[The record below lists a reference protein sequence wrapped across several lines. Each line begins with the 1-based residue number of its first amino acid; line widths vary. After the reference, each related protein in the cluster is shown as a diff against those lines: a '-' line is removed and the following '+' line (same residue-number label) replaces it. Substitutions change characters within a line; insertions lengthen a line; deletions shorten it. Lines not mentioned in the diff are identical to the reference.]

1 MRSIRLATLMLLALF
16 VTSVFGPHADAQQP
30 QLPIAIDTPVPGVDA
45 YDETIPTPEE
55 VIGHRIGTKHTAPH
69 QVVAYFEAVAEAS
82 DRVVLA
88 RHGETYG
95 GRPLIHA
102 FVTSPENHGRLDAIR
117 DANRQLS
124 EAPDEVTDAMLADRP
139 AVAYMGYSI
148 HGDEAS
154 GTEASVLLLY
164 HLAAGAGTEVNAAL
178 NDIVTIIDPLFNPD
192 GRHRFTSWVNSNRG
206 ETPTADPQSREQN
219 QPWPGG
225 RTNYYWFDLNRD
237 WLPVQHPESQGR
249 IGLFQSWRPQVLTDF
264 HEMGSEATYF
274 FQPGIPSR
282 TNPNT
287 PQRNQDLTGEIATYH
302 ADYLDEIGSLYYT
315 RESFDDYYYGK
326 GSTYPDINGAIGI
339 LFEQASSRALKQETS
354 KGELTYAFTVRN
366 QFMTSLSTLK
376 AITEMR
382 TDLLAH
388 QRDFYANVDEALDD
402 EPTEAYIVD
411 LADKRTRAQAM
422 AQVLQQHDVDM
433 YMLNRQVQADGRTY
447 RPGQAYVVPLDQ
459 RQGRFIQAAME
470 QVTTFPDSLFYDVS
484 TWSLPLSFG
493 VDYTAYEGDADDLL
507 GEAMSSAAF
516 DGGQLV
522 GGRSDYAYIMEWG
535 RYFAPR
541 ALYKLQD
548 AGINARIMTDPFT
561 TDLGGTTH
569 SFDRGAIVI
578 PVVQRN
584 VSTDTVHAVV
594 QRIVDEDH
602 VAVYG
607 VQTGLTPSGPDL
619 GSRGSEVLP
628 QPRIA
633 LLTGTGSG
641 SRYGG
646 SSSYNAGEV
655 WHVLSERFHIPV
667 TLLDIGRVSYADLDR
682 YNTLILAGGNYNN
695 LPTDKIRNWVQEGG
709 RLIALEDATE
719 WPIETGM
726 VELEE
731 KDAGLDSLYQDTP
744 YGQLSDAYG
753 AQQIGGSIFQAE
765 LDVTHPLAYGYDV
778 SVPVF
783 RVGNDFYSP
792 SSRPGATV
800 ATYSEARPR
809 ISGYVSDEMEDL
821 ARGSASIEA
830 HGVGGGNV
838 ILMMDNPNFRAFWWG
853 TNGLFLNA
861 IFFGS
866 VF

>member
-1 MRSIRLATLMLLALF
+1 
-16 VTSVFGPHADAQQP
+16 
-30 QLPIAIDTPVPGVDA
+30 
-45 YDETIPTPEE
+45 
-55 VIGHRIGTKHTAPH
+55 
-69 QVVAYFEAVAEAS
+69 
-82 DRVVLA
+82 
-88 RHGETYG
+88 
-95 GRPLIHA
+95 
-102 FVTSPENHGRLDAIR
+102 
-117 DANRQLS
+117 
-124 EAPDEVTDAMLADRP
+124 
-139 AVAYMGYSI
+139 
-148 HGDEAS
+148 
-154 GTEASVLLLY
+154 
-164 HLAAGAGTEVNAAL
+164 
-178 NDIVTIIDPLFNPD
+178 
-192 GRHRFTSWVNSNRG
+192 
-206 ETPTADPQSREQN
+206 
-219 QPWPGG
+219 
-225 RTNYYWFDLNRD
+225 
-237 WLPVQHPESQGR
+237 
-249 IGLFQSWRPQVLTDF
+249 
-264 HEMGSEATYF
+264 MGSEATYF

-548 AGINARIMTDPFT
+548 AGINTRIMTDPFT

-765 LDVTHPLAYGYDV
+765 LDVTHPLAYGYDA

>member
-1 MRSIRLATLMLLALF
+1 
-16 VTSVFGPHADAQQP
+16 
-30 QLPIAIDTPVPGVDA
+30 
-45 YDETIPTPEE
+45 
-55 VIGHRIGTKHTAPH
+55 
-69 QVVAYFEAVAEAS
+69 
-82 DRVVLA
+82 
-88 RHGETYG
+88 
-95 GRPLIHA
+95 
-102 FVTSPENHGRLDAIR
+102 
-117 DANRQLS
+117 
-124 EAPDEVTDAMLADRP
+124 
-139 AVAYMGYSI
+139 
-148 HGDEAS
+148 
-154 GTEASVLLLY
+154 
-164 HLAAGAGTEVNAAL
+164 
-178 NDIVTIIDPLFNPD
+178 
-192 GRHRFTSWVNSNRG
+192 
-206 ETPTADPQSREQN
+206 
-219 QPWPGG
+219 
-225 RTNYYWFDLNRD
+225 
-237 WLPVQHPESQGR
+237 
-249 IGLFQSWRPQVLTDF
+249 
-264 HEMGSEATYF
+264 
-274 FQPGIPSR
+274 
-282 TNPNT
+282 
-287 PQRNQDLTGEIATYH
+287 
-302 ADYLDEIGSLYYT
+302 
-315 RESFDDYYYGK
+315 
-326 GSTYPDINGAIGI
+326 
-339 LFEQASSRALKQETS
+339 
-354 KGELTYAFTVRN
+354 
-366 QFMTSLSTLK
+366 
-376 AITEMR
+376 
-382 TDLLAH
+382 
-388 QRDFYANVDEALDD
+388 
-402 EPTEAYIVD
+402 
-411 LADKRTRAQAM
+411 
-422 AQVLQQHDVDM
+422 
-433 YMLNRQVQADGRTY
+433 
-447 RPGQAYVVPLDQ
+447 
-459 RQGRFIQAAME
+459 ME

-548 AGINARIMTDPFT
+548 AGINTRIMTDPFT

-765 LDVTHPLAYGYDV
+765 LDVTHPLAYGYDA

>member
-1 MRSIRLATLMLLALF
+1 MRSIRFLSFTLLALF
-16 VTSVFGPHADAQQP
+16 FMAAAGAPAVAQP
-30 QLPIAIDTPVPGVDA
+30 QLPFSMETPVPGVDA
-45 YDETIPTPEE
+45 YDDAIPTPEE
-55 VIGHRIGTKHTAPH
+55 IIGHQIGTKHTAPH

-82 DRVVLA
+82 DRVVLEQ
-88 RHGETYG
+88 HGETYG

-102 FVTSPENHGRLDAIR
+102 FVTSPENLGRLDEIQA
-117 DANRQLS
+117 ANRQLS
-124 EAPDEVTDAMLADRP
+124 EAPDEVTDAMLEDRP

-154 GTEASVLLLY
+154 GTEAAVLLLY
-164 HLAAGAGTEVNAAL
+164 HLAAGSGPEVDAAL
-178 NDIVTIIDPLFNPD
+178 NNIVTIIDPLFNPD

-287 PQRNQDLTGEIATYH
+287 PQRNQDLTAEIATYH
-302 ADYLDEIGSLYYT
+302 ADYLDTIGSLYFT
-315 RESFDDYYYGK
+315 EESYDDYYYGK

-339 LFEQASSRALKQETS
+339 LFEQASSRALEQETS
-354 KGELTYAFTVRN
+354 KGVLTYAFTVRN
-366 QFMTSLSTLK
+366 QFTTSLSTLK

-388 QRDFYANVDEALDD
+388 QRDFYANVDETLDD
-402 EPTEAYIVD
+402 EPVQAYIVD
-411 LADKRTRAQAM
+411 MADKRTRAQAM
-422 AQVLQQHDVDM
+422 AQVLQRHDVDL
-433 YMLNRQVQADGRTY
+433 YTLNRSVQAGGQTY
-447 RPGQAYVVPLDQ
+447 QPGEAYVVPLDQ

-484 TWSLPLSFG
+484 TWSLPLAFG
-493 VDYTAYEGDADDLL
+493 VDYTAYEDDADDLL
-507 GEAMSSAAF
+507 GEAMESAAF

-522 GGRSDYAYIMEWG
+522 GGQSDYAYVMEWG

-541 ALYKLQD
+541 ALYKLQG
-548 AGINARIMTDPFT
+548 AGIRPRIMTDAFT

-569 SFDRGAIVI
+569 SFEPGAIVI
-578 PVVQRN
+578 PVRQRR
-584 VSTDTVHAVV
+584 VPSDTVHAVV
-594 QRIVDEDH
+594 RRIVDEDY
-602 VAVYG
+602 VNVYG

-628 QPRIA
+628 QPTIA

-646 SSSYNAGEV
+646 SSAYNAGEV
-655 WHVLSERFHIPV
+655 WHLLSERFNIPV
-667 TLLDIGRVSYADLDR
+667 TLLDLSSVGYADLSR
-682 YNTLILAGGNYNN
+682 YNTLILAGGNFDS
-695 LPTDKIRNWVQEGG
+695 LPTDKIRSWVQDGG

-719 WPIETGM
+719 WPIDNDM
-726 VELEE
+726 VNLEE
-731 KDAGLDSLYQDTP
+731 KEAGLDSLFRETP
-744 YGQLSDAYG
+744 YDQLSDAYG
-753 AQQIGGSIFQAE
+753 AQQIGGSIFQAQ
-765 LDVTHPLAYGYDV
+765 LDETHPLAYGYDA

-783 RVGNDFYSP
+783 RVGNDFYAP
-792 SSRPGATV
+792 SDQPGTTV
-800 ATYSEARPR
+800 ATYSETQPR
-809 ISGYVSDEMEDL
+809 LSGYVSEEMEDL

-830 HGVGGGNV
+830 HEIGSGSV

>member
-1 MRSIRLATLMLLALF
+1 
-16 VTSVFGPHADAQQP
+16 
-30 QLPIAIDTPVPGVDA
+30 
-45 YDETIPTPEE
+45 
-55 VIGHRIGTKHTAPH
+55 
-69 QVVAYFEAVAEAS
+69 
-82 DRVVLA
+82 
-88 RHGETYG
+88 
-95 GRPLIHA
+95 
-102 FVTSPENHGRLDAIR
+102 
-117 DANRQLS
+117 
-124 EAPDEVTDAMLADRP
+124 
-139 AVAYMGYSI
+139 
-148 HGDEAS
+148 
-154 GTEASVLLLY
+154 
-164 HLAAGAGTEVNAAL
+164 
-178 NDIVTIIDPLFNPD
+178 
-192 GRHRFTSWVNSNRG
+192 
-206 ETPTADPQSREQN
+206 
-219 QPWPGG
+219 
-225 RTNYYWFDLNRD
+225 
-237 WLPVQHPESQGR
+237 
-249 IGLFQSWRPQVLTDF
+249 
-264 HEMGSEATYF
+264 MGSEATYF

-287 PQRNQDLTGEIATYH
+287 PQRNQELTGEIATYH

-402 EPTEAYIVD
+402 EPIEAYIVD

-422 AQVLQQHDVDM
+422 AQVLQLHDVDM
-433 YMLNRQVQADGRTY
+433 YMLDRQVQADGRTY

-522 GGRSDYAYIMEWG
+522 GGRSGYAYIMEWG

-548 AGINARIMTDPFT
+548 AGINSRIMTDPFT

-569 SFDRGAIVI
+569 SFDSGAIVI
-578 PVVQRN
+578 PVVQHN
-584 VSTDTVHAVV
+584 VPSDTVHAVV

-646 SSSYNAGEV
+646 SSAYNAGEV
-655 WHVLSERFHIPV
+655 WHLLSERFNIPV

-744 YGQLSDAYG
+744 YGQLSDAFG

-765 LDVTHPLAYGYDV
+765 LDVTHPLAYGYDA

-792 SSRPGATV
+792 SSRPGASV
-800 ATYSEARPR
+800 ATYSESQPR
-809 ISGYVSDEMEDL
+809 ISGYISDEMEDL